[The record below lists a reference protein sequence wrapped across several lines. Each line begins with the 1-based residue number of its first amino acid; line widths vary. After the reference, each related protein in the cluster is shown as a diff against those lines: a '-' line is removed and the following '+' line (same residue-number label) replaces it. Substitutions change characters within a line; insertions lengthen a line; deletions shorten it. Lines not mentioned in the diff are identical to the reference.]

1 MAVMISSDTLSTK
14 TSTPSHNCLRENET
28 SRNDPTS
35 PDINEYTTEDDRD
48 IEIIGEKRKISV
60 IELDD
65 DSTDSSVEILSDP
78 ASPEEEYIEPNTD
91 ETDVDTT
98 MEEDTDSIDDGE
110 HGQQDRIVTWARD
123 FMDQEEASMETGDGD
138 AVQEN
143 NTEEGK
149 SINNVET
156 DLAILVQ
163 EVTEACAN
171 LHTLTLRDVQ
181 LFLIRL
187 NQLEMRSD
195 GQVLS
200 R

>member
-1 MAVMISSDTLSTK
+1 M
-14 TSTPSHNCLRENET
+14 
-28 SRNDPTS
+28 
-35 PDINEYTTEDDRD
+35 
-48 IEIIGEKRKISV
+48 
-60 IELDD
+60 
-65 DSTDSSVEILSDP
+65 EILSDP

-195 GQVLS
+195 GQDGEINQIMEETHGQLQFIVDMVTGDTLQYMTLGDGLAAQEEVNS
-200 R
+200 SSDDVNDGEDDKEKEDESIAKENENK